1 MKILIAEDNEDQQIL
16 ISCLMNDWLYDCDLV
31 SNGRRAVELAQ
42 KNDGQ
47 YDLCLMDIDMPVM
60 DGLEAAKIIRQK
72 TRYFPIVAV
81 TGDLKPMIKYRE
93 AGIDDILQK
102 PYYPTNLYAKIS
114 ELTVKAVTIRK
125 EQNQIILR
133 KETPVDSEE
142 LKELRELDKK
152 GLAKFS
158 LIDTGHKFIVH
169 KNLQNKISHD
179 FIAKK
184 KQLSEFLDR
193 STDDPGII
201 HVYASNLRSS
211 KRHLL
216 PEVLEQMVKEEDE
229 DMKKYTAKAEYP
241 EKEDTENLMST

>member
-1 MKILIAEDNEDQQIL
+1 MKILIAEDDKIQQML
-16 ISCLMNDWLYDCDLV
+16 ISVLMNDWDYEFDIAP
-31 SNGRRAVELAQ
+31 NGQKAVELARA
-42 KNDGQ
+42 NEGR

-60 DGLEAAKIIRQK
+60 DGFEAARKIRHETK
-72 TRYFPIVAV
+72 YFPTVAL
-81 TGDLKPMIKYRE
+81 TGCSMSINRYLE

-102 PYYPTNLYAKIS
+102 PYYPFELYAKIN
-114 ELTVKAVTIRK
+114 ELTVKVATIKK
-125 EQNQIILR
+125 ERNQIILR
-133 KETPVDSEE
+133 KELPVNSEE

-179 FIAKK
+179 FIAKR

-201 HVYASNLRSS
+201 HVYASNLHSS
-211 KRHLL
+211 KRHIL
-216 PEVLEQMVKEEDE
+216 PDVLDQLVKEEDE
-229 DMKKYTAKAEYP
+229 DMKKYTAKAEYQ
-241 EKEDTENLMST
+241 EKEDIEL